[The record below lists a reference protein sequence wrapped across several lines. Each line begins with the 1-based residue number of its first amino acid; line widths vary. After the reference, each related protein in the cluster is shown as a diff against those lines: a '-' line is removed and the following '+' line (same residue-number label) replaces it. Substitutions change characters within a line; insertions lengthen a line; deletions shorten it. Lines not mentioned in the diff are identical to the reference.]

1 METTSLAVFAIVLAL
16 GIVGVIGVNVV
27 NVLLTIQEIDAA
39 PPPMPV
45 N

>member
-27 NVLLTIQEIDAA
+27 SVLLTIQEIDAA

>member
-1 METTSLAVFAIVLAL
+1 MGTTSLAVFAIVLAL
-16 GIVGVIGVNVV
+16 GIVGVIGVNV
-27 NVLLTIQEIDAA
+27 LLTIQEIDAA

>member
-16 GIVGVIGVNVV
+16 GIVGVIGVNV